1 MKSKSKD
8 FSIIDKELTVDGKI
22 STKGKLVVK
31 GVVKG
36 TLTGDVVVI
45 SEEGAVFADT
55 KVTSMTIGGTFEGEV
70 EASNELIILP
80 TGKCTGKVVC
90 KDFVV
95 EPGGI
100 LNAQVNCTAG
110 LERTPTAT
118 PLKPDK
124 SSAAQKATRVVQK
137 FSKNILPEDVAKD
150 D

>member
-1 MKSKSKD
+1 VKSKSKD
-8 FSIIDKELTVDGKI
+8 FSIIDKELTVDGKV

-55 KVTSMTIGGTFEGEV
+55 KVASMTIGGTFEGEV

-110 LERTPTAT
+110 SARKREENLLPPEKSNVAER
-118 PLKPDK
+118 
-124 SSAAQKATRVVQK
+124 ATRVVQK
-137 FSKNILPEDVAKD
+137 FSKKTLPKDVTKD
-150 D
+150 E